1 MTVAAAAPC
10 QRIDA
15 VLEIEMVNQARLAQA
30 LGYLFGLFVLSF
42 KRTDQV
48 QPNKVGHF
56 DLNRH
61 RATVGRAGVAHARFV
76 AGPAF
81 WAINVNDADGRFHA
95 GDFMCCL
102 DGAARKFCC
111 RLGRAGKPNKAC
123 LRGLL

>member
-1 MTVAAAAPC
+1 
-10 QRIDA
+10 
-15 VLEIEMVNQARLAQA
+15 MVNQACFAQA

-123 LRGLL
+123 RRGLP